1 VPPHGQGG
9 RHQHGHHRHGH
20 EQGGHRVSRRTLTP

>member
-1 VPPHGQGG
+1 VSPHGQGG